1 LFLSSGAGID
11 VERGRESL
19 KKAEQ
24 HKITGK
30 TAKYYHFVVRENS
43 LAGRCILTQT
53 VGIKTIWKKEI
64 FSS

>member
-1 LFLSSGAGID
+1 MFFFSSGAGID

-30 TAKYYHFVVRENS
+30 TAKYYHLFVREIA
-43 LAGRCILTQT
+43 LPAADP
-53 VGIKTIWKKEI
+53 
-64 FSS
+64 